1 MASVQQQVLSSLAGL
16 QLVGQ
21 HHQVMRLAGIPQ
33 LRFGSFTPGQELL
46 GGEKP
51 CISTK
56 FTIQDMLKSFQ
67 TSGESPLQS
76 TLTCAAVQADLPGW
90 S

>member
-1 MASVQQQVLSSLAGL
+1 M
-16 QLVGQ
+16 
-21 HHQVMRLAGIPQ
+21 
-33 LRFGSFTPGQELL
+33 PGQELL

-51 CISTK
+51 CISTQ

-76 TLTCAAVQADLPGW
+76 TLTCAAVQADLPG
-90 S
+90 